1 MSTDER
7 TAAVRRT
14 DGGWELRFRRR
25 LAHGREKVWRALTES
40 AHLAHWL
47 PCDIV
52 GERRAGAA
60 IELPF
65 WPSDTG
71 PDGDGEPPLHG
82 RIRVW
87 DPPSVFEWTWD
98 GDVLRWELEEADG
111 GTLLT
116 FTTLTVPDP
125 EGAAGTAAGFHVCLE
140 YLEALLDTGT
150 ADHLAEP
157 DPAPLQELYGK
168 LIAAS

>member
-1 MSTDER
+1 MSTDEP

-14 DGGWELRFRRR
+14 DDGWELRFRRR
-25 LAHGREKVWRALTES
+25 FAHDRWQVWRAITES
-40 AHLAHWL
+40 EHLAHWL

-65 WPSDTG
+65 WRTETG
-71 PDGDGEPPLHG
+71 EEDGAPLHG
-82 RIRVW
+82 EIRVW

-98 GDVLRWELEEADG
+98 GDVLRWELAEADG
-111 GTLLT
+111 GTLMT

-125 EGAAGTAAGFHVCLE
+125 EGAAGTATGFHVCLE
-140 YLEALLDTGT
+140 YLEALLDTGAT
-150 ADHLAEP
+150 DHMAEP
-157 DPAPLQELYGK
+157 DSAPLRKLYGEA
-168 LIAAS
+168 IATAG